1 MSGDSIR
8 NQVILANPNGLH
20 LSPISAL
27 VKTAMKFEAE
37 VKISFNGN
45 TASAKSA
52 MDLML
57 LGATCGS
64 QLTVEA
70 TGSDAAAAL
79 EVIVGMLAQP

>member
-8 NQVILANPNGLH
+8 DQVILANPNGLH

-27 VKTAMKFEAE
+27 VKSVMPFEAD
-37 VKISFNGN
+37 VRVSFNGN
-45 TASAKSA
+45 TANARSA

-70 TGSDAAAAL
+70 TGSDAAAAV
-79 EVIVGMLAQP
+79 EVVVGLLAQP